1 MRNGG
6 RSHQS
11 RARLASGIIGVVID
25 HGERGLLHPIIRAL
39 FDFKTAKVVTP
50 LPPVGLDQIG
60 AALPEAH
67 HVVTAYEQASDFDV
81 IHDHT
86 TVGPAVE
93 YKGYSIQPL
102 AMRQASG
109 FLTAGL
115 ISRDADGKRREH
127 RFVRADTH
135 PSADDAREFTILKAQ
150 RLIDEQGERLFG
162 REDGPSA

>member
-1 MRNGG
+1 MLDAIRRLFGG
-6 RSHQS
+6 KGGDQ
-11 RARLASGIIGVVID
+11 
-25 HGERGLLHPIIRAL
+25 E
-39 FDFKTAKVVTP
+39 TAETP
-50 LPPVGLDQIG
+50 
-60 AALPEAH
+60 A
-67 HVVTAYEQASDFDV
+67 
-81 IHDHT
+81 
-86 TVGPAVE
+86 VGPTVE

-115 ISRDADGKRREH
+115 ISREADGKRREH

-162 REDGPSA
+162 REDGASA